1 MGPVDLPRRMARAIE
16 MWPLERLVP
25 YERNPRTHS
34 PEQVMRIAA
43 SIEQFGFNNP
53 LLVDSQDGIIAGHGR
68 LLAARQL
75 GLGEVPVIVLDHL
88 TDAQRRAYVI
98 ADNKLAE
105 LAGWDDELLALE
117 LATLDSE
124 DFPLE
129 VIGFT
134 DQELAALLD
143 GDPDEE
149 AQEAEDEVPPAPQV
163 AVSRPG
169 DLWLCGEH
177 RVLCGD
183 ATVAADLNRLLGGQ
197 RAAMV
202 FTDPPYNV
210 DYHGSDGASI
220 QNDNLG
226 TGFEAFLGAAIGNLL
241 RSVEGAVYIC
251 MSSSELATL
260 QKVFIKAGGHWSTFV
275 IWAKN
280 TFTLGR
286 SDYHRQYEP
295 ILYGW
300 PKGQSHYWCG
310 ARDQGDVWLIKK
322 PAHNDLHPTMK
333 PVELVRRAIQN
344 SSPRDAVILDP
355 FGGSGTTLI
364 ACQETSRRA
373 RLLEL
378 DPRFVDVIVRR
389 WEAFTG
395 LQATLEDGGGTFGEI
410 SEQRGA
416 GDQ

>member
-34 PEQVMRIAA
+34 PEQVTRIAA

-117 LATLDSE
+117 LATLDGE

-143 GDPDEE
+143 GDPDED
-149 AQEAEDEVPPAPQV
+149 AQEAEDEVPAAPAS

-183 ATVAADLNRLLGGQ
+183 ATVGADLDRLLGGQ

-260 QKVFIKAGGHWSTFV
+260 QKVFIEAGGHWSTFV

-300 PKGQSHYWCG
+300 PEGQSHYWCG

-344 SSPRDAVILDP
+344 SSPRDALILDP

-364 ACQETSRRA
+364 ACQETGRRA

-395 LQATLEDGGGTFGEI
+395 LQVTLEDGGGTFSET
-410 SEQRGA
+410 SEQRGG

>member
-75 GLGEVPVIVLDHL
+75 GLDEVPVIVLDHL

-117 LATLDSE
+117 LATLDGE

-149 AQEAEDEVPPAPQV
+149 AQEAEDEVPPAPAS

-183 ATVAADLNRLLGGQ
+183 ATVGADFDRLLGGKP
-197 RAAMV
+197 AAMV

-260 QKVFIKAGGHWSTFV
+260 QKVFTQAGGHWSTFV

-300 PKGQSHYWCG
+300 PEGQSHYWCG

-333 PVELVRRAIQN
+333 PVELVLRAIQN

-364 ACQETSRRA
+364 ACQETGRRA

-395 LQATLEDGGGTFGEI
+395 LQATLDDGGGTFGET
-410 SEQRGA
+410 SEQRG
-416 GDQ
+416 GGEQ

>member
-1 MGPVDLPRRMARAIE
+1 MARAIE
-16 MWPLERLVP
+16 MWPLQRLVP

-34 PEQVMRIAA
+34 PEQVTKIAA

-117 LATLDSE
+117 LATLDGE
-124 DFPLE
+124 DFPLD

-134 DQELAALLD
+134 DQELAAMLD
-143 GDPDEE
+143 GDPDEG
-149 AQEAEDEVPPAPQV
+149 AREAEDEVPPAPAA

-183 ATVAADLNRLLGGQ
+183 ATVEADIERLLGGQ

-210 DYHGSDGASI
+210 DYHGADGASI

-226 TGFEAFLGAAIGNLL
+226 SGFEAFLQAAIGNLL
-241 RSVEGAVYIC
+241 RAVEGAVYVC

-260 QKVFIKAGGHWSTFV
+260 QKVFIEAGGHWSTFV

-280 TFTLGR
+280 AFTLGR

-300 PKGQSHYWCG
+300 PEGQSHYWCG
-310 ARDQGDVWLIKK
+310 ARDQGDVWLIAK

-364 ACQETSRRA
+364 ASQETGRRA

-389 WEAFTG
+389 WETFTG

-410 SEQRGA
+410 REQRGG

>member
-34 PEQVMRIAA
+34 PEQVTRIAA

-117 LATLDSE
+117 LATLDGE

-143 GDPDEE
+143 GDPDDE
-149 AQEAEDEVPPAPQV
+149 AQEAEDEVPPAPAA

-183 ATVAADLNRLLGGQ
+183 ATVAADLDRLLGGKP
-197 RAAMV
+197 AAMV

-226 TGFEAFLGAAIGNLL
+226 SGFEAFLGAAIGNLL

-260 QKVFIKAGGHWSTFV
+260 QKVFIEAGGHWSTFV

-300 PKGQSHYWCG
+300 PEGQSHYWCG

-364 ACQETSRRA
+364 ACQETGRQA

-395 LQATLEDGGGTFGEI
+395 LQATLEDGGGTFSETC
-410 SEQRGA
+410 EQRGD

>member
-34 PEQVMRIAA
+34 PEQVTRIAA

-117 LATLDSE
+117 LAALDGE

-149 AQEAEDEVPPAPQV
+149 AQEAEDEVPPAPAA

-183 ATVAADLNRLLGGQ
+183 ATAAADLDRLLGGKP
-197 RAAMV
+197 AAMV

-210 DYHGSDGASI
+210 DYHGADGASI

-260 QKVFIKAGGHWSTFV
+260 QKVFIEAGGHWSTFV

-280 TFTLGR
+280 TFTVGR

-300 PKGQSHYWCG
+300 PEGQSHYWCG

-355 FGGSGTTLI
+355 FGGSGTSLI
-364 ACQETSRRA
+364 ACQETGRQA

-389 WEAFTG
+389 WESFTG
-395 LQATLEDGGGTFGEI
+395 LQATLEDGGGTFSET

-416 GDQ
+416 RDQ

>member
-34 PEQVMRIAA
+34 AEQVTRIAA

-117 LATLDSE
+117 LATLDGE
-124 DFPLE
+124 DFPLD

-143 GDPDEE
+143 GDPDDDS
-149 AQEAEDEVPPAPQV
+149 QEAEDEVPPAPAA

-183 ATVAADLNRLLGGQ
+183 ATVEADIERLLGGQ

-210 DYHGSDGASI
+210 DYHGADGASI

-226 TGFEAFLGAAIGNLL
+226 AGFEAFLQAAIGNLL
-241 RSVEGAVYIC
+241 RAVEGAVYVC

-260 QKVFIKAGGHWSTFV
+260 QKVFIEAGGHWSTFV
-275 IWAKN
+275 IWAKSA
-280 TFTLGR
+280 FTLGR

-300 PKGQSHYWCG
+300 PEGQSHYWCG

-344 SSPRDAVILDP
+344 SSPRDALILDP

-364 ACQETSRRA
+364 ASQETGRRA

-395 LQATLEDGGGTFGEI
+395 LQATLEDGGATFSEI
-410 SEQRGA
+410 REQRGA